1 MPKSKLFWVGM
12 LILVIMVPFII
23 IWIMAGLGWA
33 IGMLV
38 MVTILVLLTL
48 GGTRRRKR
56 YPPIDDDYGDDR
68 DINININY
76 GGDEERRPPSF
87 PTVVPINKKGVEF
100 ITGAKGSRK
109 RQEKD
114 MRRINK
120 GFRKREQDA
129 MRRIKK
135 NLWG

>member
-12 LILVIMVPFII
+12 LILIIMVPFII

-38 MVTILVLLTL
+38 MLTILVLLTL
-48 GGTRRRKR
+48 RGTRRRR
-56 YPPIDDDYGDDR
+56 RPYYSDDYDYGDDR
-68 DINININY
+68 DININISY
-76 GGDEERRPPSF
+76 SGDEEGRPRRPSSF
-87 PTVVPINKKGVEF
+87 NRAMDWHVPKVNQK
-100 ITGAKGSRK
+100 GAKFIADPTILRK

-114 MRRINK
+114 MRRI
-120 GFRKREQDA
+120 
-129 MRRIKK
+129 KK

>member
-1 MPKSKLFWVGM
+1 MPKSKLFWVGT

-33 IGMLV
+33 IGMLI
-38 MVTILVLLTL
+38 MLTILVLLTL
-48 GGTRRRKR
+48 GGARRRRKR
-56 YPPIDDDYGDDR
+56 HPIVDDGYDYGEDR

-76 GGDEERRPPSF
+76 GGDEEKRSRRPPF
-87 PTVVPINKKGVEF
+87 LPVVPINKEGVEF

-114 MRRINK
+114 MRRI
-120 GFRKREQDA
+120 
-129 MRRIKK
+129 KK

>member
-1 MPKSKLFWVGM
+1 MPKGKLFWVGM

-38 MVTILVLLTL
+38 MLTILVLLTL
-48 GGTRRRKR
+48 GGTRRRRKR
-56 YPPIDDDYGDDR
+56 YTIIDEIDEDEY
-68 DINININY
+68 
-76 GGDEERRPPSF
+76 DEEIIVGRPRRPHIP
-87 PTVVPINKKGVEF
+87 PVVPINPKGARF
-100 ITGAKGSRK
+100 IIGDSKS
-109 RQEKD
+109 
-114 MRRINK
+114 
-120 GFRKREQDA
+120 FRKREQDA

>member
-38 MVTILVLLTL
+38 MLTILVLLTL
-48 GGTRRRKR
+48 GGTRRRRKR
-56 YPPIDDDYGDDR
+56 YPIIDDDYDYGDDR

-76 GGDEERRPPSF
+76 GGDEERRPRRPHI
-87 PTVVPINKKGVEF
+87 PPVVPINPKGARF
-100 ITGAKGSRK
+100 IIGDSKS
-109 RQEKD
+109 
-114 MRRINK
+114 
-120 GFRKREQDA
+120 FRKREQDA